1 MAARLARAAPLW
13 PPGQPSRAADL
24 RNRRAARAR
33 SVPAMTAERDD
44 LQSGDRY
51 ARGRAHLSRLHA
63 TTGEAIVDDL
73 GDLGRHI
80 VEYAFGDVYARPGL
94 ELRDRQL
101 ITVAMLAALGNLPQL
116 EVHLK
121 AALRVGITVD
131 ELVEVALQVAPYAGF
146 PRAMDAM
153 RLIQALEPIS
163 D

>member
-1 MAARLARAAPLW
+1 M
-13 PPGQPSRAADL
+13 SDD
-24 RNRRAARAR
+24 
-33 SVPAMTAERDD
+33 RDD
-44 LQSGDRY
+44 LQSADRY

-116 EVHLK
+116 EVHLQ
-121 AALRVGITVD
+121 AALRVGITPA
-131 ELVEVALQVAPYAGF
+131 ELEEVVLQVAPYAGF

-153 RLIQALEPIS
+153 RLVQALEPAAE
-163 D
+163 